1 MRGVNMIRAVTW
13 IANRLG
19 GDLVFL
25 ASGKH
30 PAPLRRDGHIW
41 LDYRGFFWM
50 RQDLQFLAFPY
61 EWKTLPR
68 F

>member
-41 LDYRGFFWM
+41 LDYRGFFWI
-50 RQDLQFLAFPY
+50 R
-61 EWKTLPR
+61 
-68 F
+68 